1 MTDLQVI
8 KLAVEHLKVLEN
20 VNQKRIGE
28 LLGYTNESSFSQV
41 MNGKVRTPDDI
52 FERLGALNEDVKNF
66 INNTKNKSLAP
77 DSKVNVITP
86 EGKIINNGVSKN
98 RESGLIPFYNAD
110 FMAGRSDLFYN
121 DTNDHPD
128 YYLDVPEFS
137 GCIAFRAF
145 GDSME
150 KIIKSSS
157 ILFGYKLDEDW
168 RTYLEYGQIYGI
180 TMLNGQRYLK
190 YIRRS
195 EDHENAFLLKSENE
209 KYDDFEVPKNKIKN
223 LWLIQGWIDKRA

>member
-1 MTDLQVI
+1 MTDLQI
-8 KLAVEHLKVLEN
+8 LRLAVEHLKVLAGIP
-20 VNQKRIGE
+20 QKEVGKM
-28 LLGYTNESSFSQV
+28 LGYTNEGSFSHIL
-41 MNGKVRTPDDI
+41 NGKNPAPADI
-52 FERLGALNEDVKNF
+52 FKRLSEMNTEVKKFIDNVKNS
-66 INNTKNKSLAP
+66 TSTSLDIVKP
-77 DSKVNVITP
+77 DGDIVS
-86 EGKIINNGVSKN
+86 NGRNSGP
-98 RESGLIPFYNAD
+98 GLIPFYNAD
-110 FMAGRSDLFYN
+110 FMAGRSDTFYS
-121 DTNDHPD
+121 DGTDHPD

-157 ILFGYKLDEDW
+157 ILFGYKLDDDW

-190 YIRRS
+190 YIRRA
-195 EDHENAFLLKSENE
+195 EDHLNYFLLKSENE
-209 KYDDFEVPKNKIKN
+209 KYDDFEVPRNKIKN

>member
-20 VNQKRIGE
+20 VTQKRIGE
-28 LLGYTNESSFSQV
+28 LLGYTNESSFSQILT
-41 MNGKVRTPDDI
+41 GKVKMPEDI
-52 FERLGALNEDVKNF
+52 FERLGGLNTDVKNF
-66 INNTKNKSLAP
+66 ISNSRNKASGVDLNI
-77 DSKVNVITP
+77 VRP
-86 EGKIINNGVSKN
+86 EGDIITNGNNKKAG
-98 RESGLIPFYNAD
+98 SGLIPFYNAD
-110 FMAGRSDLFYN
+110 FMAGRSDVFYN
-121 DTNDHPD
+121 DGNDHPD

-157 ILFGYKLDEDW
+157 ILFGFKLDEDW
-168 RTYLEYGQIYGI
+168 RTYLEYGQIYGV

-190 YIRRS
+190 YIRKA
-195 EDHENAFLLKSENE
+195 EDHLNNFLLKSENE